1 VGGTSSDAACRR
13 AGSASRSERDGNRL
27 APQASETK
35 AVTPDV
41 KVATLRH
48 TPQIQALIRR
58 GTRVQLDR
66 YVVYFEALLAEEE
79 SAIAIQIPKKV
90 GNAVRRNYLR
100 RVIKETCRK
109 NFPKFL
115 RPGRFVFIVKIQGR
129 SADFWSTK
137 EEFERFFTRNGF
149 LPVT

>member
-1 VGGTSSDAACRR
+1 M
-13 AGSASRSERDGNRL
+13 
-27 APQASETK
+27 
-35 AVTPDV
+35 
-41 KVATLRH
+41 
-48 TPQIQALIRR
+48 
-58 GTRVQLDR
+58 
-66 YVVYFEALLAEEE
+66 VYFEALLAEEE